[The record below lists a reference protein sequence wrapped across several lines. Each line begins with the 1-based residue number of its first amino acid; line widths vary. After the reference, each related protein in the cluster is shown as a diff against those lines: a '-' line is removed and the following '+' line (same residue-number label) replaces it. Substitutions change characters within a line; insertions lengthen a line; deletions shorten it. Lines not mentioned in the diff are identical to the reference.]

1 MTLMTLYG
9 ATAELM
15 VLTAQDIDDI
25 IWDHGRTEVN
35 DSAGHCRKLMTWGMA
50 ELGVMTAQDID
61 DVIWCHGERRQ
72 SRGTDIAG

>member
-1 MTLMTLYG
+1 
-9 ATAELM
+9 
-15 VLTAQDIDDI
+15 
-25 IWDHGRTEVN
+25 
-35 DSAGHCRKLMTWGMA
+35 MTWGMA